1 MSSVV
6 ETLSAE
12 DFAASGAGQSAQK
25 GEWLGALT
33 DFAETGNRFG
43 IIRLVDEEGTP
54 IPGARFSGRS
64 ASTIATALRAAAE
77 HKNAPEAVAQIKV
90 MSKKGNVY
98 LLNEAVE
105 A

>member
-1 MSSVV
+1 MSVV

-12 DFAASGAGQSAQK
+12 DFAKSGAGQTAQK
-25 GEWLGALT
+25 GEWLEALSG
-33 DFAETGNRFG
+33 FAETGERFG
-43 IIRLVDEEGTP
+43 IIRLVDDEGNP
-54 IPGARFSGRS
+54 VPGARFAGRS
-64 ASTIATALRAAAE
+64 ASTIATALRAATE
-77 HKNAPEAVAQIKV
+77 HKNAPDNVSKIKV

>member
-1 MSSVV
+1 MSVV

-12 DFAASGAGQSAQK
+12 DFAASGAGQTAQK
-25 GEWLGALT
+25 GEWLGALG
-33 DFAETGNRFG
+33 DFAGTGNRFG
-43 IIRLVDEEGTP
+43 IIRLVDDEGNP
-54 IPGARFSGRS
+54 IQGARFAGRS
-64 ASTIATALRAAAE
+64 ASTIATALRAAADS
-77 HKNAPEAVAQIKV
+77 KDAPEEVSKIKV